1 LIGTGMKKLFR
12 QNEIYVFFIIIV
24 LTIIITSFN
33 KSFFTLE
40 NLFDLLKGHSF
51 EGILAIGFFLV
62 LLSGGIDLSFTAV
75 GVVGMYVGVY
85 VLLLT
90 GINNVFLA
98 IAVAG
103 IVGII
108 LGAINAVFIGIF
120 KIPTMI
126 ATLGTL
132 TAFQG
137 TLMSILQAS
146 KKTVIS
152 NPPSS
157 IITFGKMVL
166 FRIPESGGK
175 FADFSL
181 SSAIFIF
188 VAVLTWLILKYT
200 TIGRSIKAIGGNR
213 EAARRAGINITKIQ
227 FFVYCYVGFMAGI
240 AGLLLGS
247 YLRYIDPLYLV
258 GNELT
263 TVAAVVLG
271 GASVMGGKGSIIGT
285 VLGVTMITI
294 INTSLIFM
302 KIPQYFQQF
311 VIGMIIVI
319 SVSITAYRQK
329 MKERQTSV
337 LDVV

>member
-1 LIGTGMKKLFR
+1 MKKIFR
-12 QNEIYVFFIIIV
+12 QNEIYVFFIIIA

-33 KSFFTLE
+33 RNFFTLE
-40 NLFDLLKGHSF
+40 NFFDLLKGHSY

-75 GVVGMYVGVY
+75 AVVGMYTGVY
-85 VLLLT
+85 IVLIS
-90 GINNVFLA
+90 GINNILLA
-98 IAVAG
+98 IAIAG
-103 IVGII
+103 VVGII

-120 KIPTMI
+120 KIPTLI

-146 KKTVIS
+146 KHTVIS

-157 IITFGKMVL
+157 IIEFGKMIL
-166 FRIPESGGK
+166 FRIPSGNGQY
-175 FADFSL
+175 ADFSL

-188 VAVLTWLILKYT
+188 FTILTWLMLKYT
-200 TIGRSIKAIGGNR
+200 TIGRSIKAIGGNM
-213 EAARRAGINITKIQ
+213 EAARRTGINIIKIQ
-227 FFVYCYVGFMAGI
+227 FFIYCYVGFMAGI

-263 TVAAVVLG
+263 IVAAVVLG
-271 GASVMGGKGSIIGT
+271 GASIMGGRGSIIGT
-285 VLGVTMITI
+285 VLGISMITI
-294 INTSLIFM
+294 INTSLVFM

-329 MKERQTSV
+329 LKERQTSV

>member
-1 LIGTGMKKLFR
+1 MKKLFR
-12 QNEIYVFFIIIV
+12 QNEIYVFFLIIALV
-24 LTIIITSFN
+24 IIITSFSR
-33 KSFFTLE
+33 SFFTLE
-40 NLFDLLKGHSF
+40 NFFDLLKSHSY

-75 GVVGMYVGVY
+75 AVIGMYTGVY
-85 VLLLT
+85 VVLIT
-90 GINNVFLA
+90 GANNALLA
-98 IAVAG
+98 IAIAG
-103 IVGII
+103 VVGII

-132 TAFQG
+132 TAFHG
-137 TLMSILQAS
+137 TLMSILQAT
-146 KKTVIS
+146 KRTVIS

-157 IITFGKMVL
+157 IIAFGKMIL
-166 FRIPESGGK
+166 FRIPDGTGK

-188 VAVLTWLILKYT
+188 FTVATWLLLKYT
-200 TIGRSIKAIGGNR
+200 TIGRNIKAIGGNR
-213 EAARRAGINITKIQ
+213 EAARRAGINILKTQ
-227 FFVYCYVGFMAGI
+227 FFIYCYVGFMAGI

-247 YLRYIDPLYLV
+247 YLRYIDPLNLV

-263 TVAAVVLG
+263 VVAAVVLG
-271 GASVMGGKGSIIGT
+271 GASVMGGRGTIIGT
-285 VLGVTMITI
+285 VLGVSMITI
-294 INTSLIFM
+294 INTSLVFM

-329 MKERQTSV
+329 LKERQTSV